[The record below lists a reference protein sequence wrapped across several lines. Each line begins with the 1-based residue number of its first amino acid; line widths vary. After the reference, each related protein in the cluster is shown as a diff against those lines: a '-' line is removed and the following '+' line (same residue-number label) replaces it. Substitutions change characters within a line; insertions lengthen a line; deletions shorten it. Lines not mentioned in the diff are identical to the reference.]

1 MILGSEQERP
11 NVGSGVSQLRNSASA
26 VATGAMDSQP
36 RLRSASLSSR
46 VVHGFLSN
54 KPSLIALIFLVVIFA
69 VAIAAPLVSPADPLD
84 QNLPDRLS
92 APMTSDGGTLHIL
105 GTDQLGRDIL
115 SRIIHAAR
123 FALPLVLGAAI
134 IACVVGTIAGLY
146 AGYREGII
154 GRLLL
159 GIADMQIAFPYL
171 VVAIAILGVMG
182 TSTLTLFV
190 ALSIFGWAGYTR
202 VASACVLGLKQR
214 EFILAARTLGA
225 SNVRILL
232 HHLLPNMMAP
242 LIVLLTFNISTLII
256 VESALS
262 FIGLGIQPPT
272 PSWGNMLND
281 SQTYL
286 GVAWWPATFPGLAI
300 MLTVL
305 AINIVGDRLRDVM
318 DPSLRVD

>member
-1 MILGSEQERP
+1 MQRQAAKITLDALDSEAR
-11 NVGSGVSQLRNSASA
+11 
-26 VATGAMDSQP
+26 M
-36 RLRSASLSSR
+36 RSASLRWR

-54 KPSLIALIFLVVIFA
+54 KPSLIALVFLVGIFA
-69 VAIAAPLVSPADPLD
+69 IAIAAPLVSPADPLD
-84 QNLPDRLS
+84 QNLEGRLS
-92 APMTSDGGTLHIL
+92 APMSSDGGTLNIL
-105 GTDQLGRDIL
+105 GTDGLGRDIL

-134 IACVVGTIAGLY
+134 LAGVIGTIAGLY

-154 GRLLL
+154 GRFLL

-171 VVAIAILGVMG
+171 VVAIAILGALG

-202 VASACVLGLKQR
+202 VAAASVFGLKQR
-214 EFILAARTLGA
+214 EFVLAAKTLGA
-225 SNVRILL
+225 SNLRILL
-232 HHLLPNMMAP
+232 NHLLPNVMAP
-242 LIVLLTFNISTLII
+242 IIVLFTFNVSTLII

-305 AINIVGDRLRDVM
+305 AINIVGDRFRDVL

>member
-1 MILGSEQERP
+1 MQQE
-11 NVGSGVSQLRNSASA
+11 AA
-26 VATGAMDSQP
+26 VVAPDALDSQP
-36 RLRSASLSSR
+36 RMRSASLRWR

-54 KPSLIALIFLVVIFA
+54 KPSLIALVFLVAVFA
-69 VAIAAPLVSPADPLD
+69 IAIAAPLVSPADPLD
-84 QNLPDRLS
+84 QNLEGRLS

-105 GTDQLGRDIL
+105 GTDHIGRDIL

-134 IACVVGTIAGLY
+134 LAAVLGTTAGLY
-146 AGYREGII
+146 AGYREGMI
-154 GRLLL
+154 GRFLL
-159 GIADMQIAFPYL
+159 GVADMQIAFPYL
-171 VVAIAILGVMG
+171 VVAIAILGVLG

-202 VASACVLGLKQR
+202 VAAASVFGLKQR
-214 EFILAARTLGA
+214 EFVLAAKTLGA
-225 SNVRILL
+225 SNLRILL
-232 HHLLPNMMAP
+232 NHLLPNVMAP
-242 LIVLLTFNISTLII
+242 IIVLFTFNVSTLII

-305 AINIVGDRLRDVM
+305 AINIVGDRFRDVL

>member
-1 MILGSEQERP
+1 M
-11 NVGSGVSQLRNSASA
+11 
-26 VATGAMDSQP
+26 
-36 RLRSASLSSR
+36 
-46 VVHGFLSN
+46 HGFLSN
-54 KPSLIALIFLVVIFA
+54 KPSLIGLAFLVGVFA
-69 VAIAAPLVSPADPLD
+69 IAIAAPLVSPADPLD
-84 QNLPDRLS
+84 QNLEGRLS
-92 APMTSDGGTLHIL
+92 EPMTSEGGTLHIL

-115 SRIIHAAR
+115 SRVIHAAR

-134 IACVVGTIAGLY
+134 LAGILGTIAGLY

-159 GIADMQIAFPYL
+159 GTADMQIAFPYL
-171 VVAIAILGVMG
+171 VVAIAILGVLG

-202 VASACVLGLKQR
+202 VASASVLGLKQR
-214 EFILAARTLGA
+214 EFVLAARTLGA
-225 SNVRILL
+225 SNLRILL
-232 HHLLPNMMAP
+232 NHLLPNIMAP
-242 LIVLLTFNISTLII
+242 IIVLLTFNISTLII

-305 AINIVGDRLRDVM
+305 AINIVGDRMRDVL